1 MTNKQPIK
9 FGTDGWRGVIADD
22 YTFDNVRAVAQ
33 ATADWLKHEK
43 QASNGVVIGFD
54 TRFLSGS
61 FAGLVAEVMAG
72 NGIKTALTNSFCP
85 TPALSWAVRDRQ
97 AGGGVMITAS
107 HNPARWNGFKVK
119 PHYGGSAPEEV
130 TREIENGIPG
140 VQAADRIQTVPLGE
154 GEAQGLIERIDVR
167 APYLKTLSGFVDI
180 EAIQDAGWHVLIDPM
195 YGAAQGWTSRLLQGG
210 STSVREIHAERNPS
224 FPGLRAPE
232 PIAANLK
239 ESIELIEEGGFDV
252 GISTDG
258 DADRFGLIDENG
270 RFITQLQTF
279 ALLVYYFLEVREERG
294 PIVRSVTMTRMVD
307 RLGELYD
314 CPVHETRVGFK
325 YLGAKMMETNAL
337 IAGEES
343 GGSAFRGH
351 IPERD
356 GILAG
361 LFILDFMTRTG
372 KRPSELLADL
382 YEKVGPHEYDR
393 VDVTIRPDERDAIE
407 AHVQANEPET
417 IAGFKVIGRDELDG
431 YRFNLEGGWWLLL
444 RFSGTEPLLRIYA
457 EMPSSQQVQDA
468 LAQGQEI
475 AGISL

>member
-1 MTNKQPIK
+1 MTKQPIK

-33 ATADWLKHEK
+33 ATAEWLKREK
-43 QASNGVVIGFD
+43 QASKGVVIGFD
-54 TRFLSGS
+54 TRFLSGT

-72 NGIKTALTNSFCP
+72 NGIKTALTSAFCP

-130 TREIENGIPG
+130 TREIENLIPA
-140 VQAADRIQTVPLGE
+140 VQATGRIQSIPLGE
-154 GEAQGLIERIDVR
+154 AEAQGLVERIDVR
-167 APYLKTLSGFVDI
+167 PQFLKALGGFVDLD
-180 EAIQDAGWHVLIDPM
+180 AINDSGWHVLVDSM

-210 STSVREIHAERNPS
+210 STSVRDLHAERNPS

-239 ESIELIEEGGFDV
+239 EAMDLIAEGGFDV
-252 GISTDG
+252 GLSTDG
-258 DADRFGLIDENG
+258 DADRFGLIDEHG

-279 ALLVYYFLEVREERG
+279 ALLVYYFLEVRGDRG

-325 YLGAKMMETNAL
+325 HLGAKMMETNAL
-337 IAGEES
+337 VAGEES

-356 GILAG
+356 GLLAG

-382 YEKVGPHEYDR
+382 YDRVGPHEYDR
-393 VDVTIRPDERDAIE
+393 VDVTIRPEEREAIE
-407 AHVQANEPET
+407 AHVQANEPDR
-417 IAGFKVIGRDELDG
+417 IAGLKVVGRDEIDG
-431 YRFNLEGGWWLLL
+431 YRFHLEGGWWLLL
-444 RFSGTEPLLRIYA
+444 RFSGTEPLIRIYA
-457 EMPSSQQVQDA
+457 EMPTSELVQDA

-475 AGISL
+475 AGIRL